1 MWRVLCQREV
11 RGPWV
16 KKHIQM
22 NSSPKH
28 RSNVNF
34 SFEMK
39 LVATESTG
47 NLLHQNQRENR
58 SSYTPE
64 CQLNQRSTL
73 WPKQGLIMKDS
84 DGQCLNEAS
93 GLPAASHAGARTRC
107 IKAKIYK
114 SSARNYG
121 YRLPH
126 HRFGKSQAE
135 RIVQCAISNYAKG
148 WICRL

>member
-11 RGPWV
+11 HRSWV
-16 KKHIQM
+16 RKHIQM
-22 NSSPKH
+22 NSSPTH
-28 RSNVNF
+28 RSYVNF
-34 SFEMK
+34 SFKMK

-73 WPKQGLIMKDS
+73 WPKQGLIMKYS
-84 DGQCLNEAS
+84 DGQGLNEAS
-93 GLPAASHAGARTRC
+93 GMPAASLVRARTRC
-107 IKAKIYK
+107 NKAKIYK

-121 YRLPH
+121 YLLPP

-148 WICRL
+148 

>member
-1 MWRVLCQREV
+1 
-11 RGPWV
+11 
-16 KKHIQM
+16 M
-22 NSSPKH
+22 NSSPTH

-39 LVATESTG
+39 LVASESTG
-47 NLLHQNQRENR
+47 DLLHQNQRENR

-64 CQLNQRSTL
+64 CQLNQRPML
-73 WPKQGLIMKDS
+73 WPKQGLTMRYS
-84 DGQCLNEAS
+84 NGQGLNEAS
-93 GLPAASHAGARTRC
+93 GMPAASPVGARTSC
-107 IKAKIYK
+107 NKPKIYK

-121 YRLPH
+121 YLLPP

-148 WICRL
+148 WICRLQAVQLTMKQKMLKSHPLP